1 MQSDSPSGLVMQ
13 PMAVTSPQE
22 DQGGN
27 EMKKT
32 VELVYRAYA
41 KKQDEITRGFITQ
54 EHIEWVTD
62 HLMLRELTDQE
73 LSEMWETV
81 DEFFDDIMAERD
93 EKGNITGWKPYTP
106 EIAFAMDTDSAWKEV
121 INVEARRRRAGEIC

>member
-1 MQSDSPSGLVMQ
+1 
-13 PMAVTSPQE
+13 
-22 DQGGN
+22 
-27 EMKKT
+27 MKKT

-73 LSEMWETV
+73 LSEMWEAV
-81 DEFFDDIMAERD
+81 DEFFDDMMAERD
-93 EKGNITGWKPYTP
+93 ENGNITGWKPYTP

-121 INVEARRRRAGEIC
+121 INVEARRRRAGDIY